1 MISSFTRW
9 LTPKR
14 RHGVFSPVFSSGGYL
29 ALLHL
34 DSPDAKSVVSSVV
47 KCGQASRT
55 PHRDIARL
63 LDESNWRP
71 HIVAAVAVAALR
83 YDPQSMQQLWVA
95 FDSGSWVA
103 PQLAVA
109 AYLRD
114 PNFCEL
120 AKRRILTGC
129 PLKSSRLTSL
139 RPLQRHVAAG
149 PSGARPRSAKAAAS
163 LIWLAS
169 RLAPTPDWLAAEQS
183 SRDLVTLLAEDVDQ
197 SALIAEHWFEKLQ
210 AHLEVPGIGHV

>member
-1 MISSFTRW
+1 MISSFTKW
-9 LTPKR
+9 LTAIK

-95 FDSGSWVA
+95 FDAGSWVA

-120 AKRRILTGC
+120 AKTRILTRC

-139 RPLQRHVAAG
+139 RPLEHHLAAG

-163 LIWLAS
+163 LICLAS
-169 RLAPTPDWLAAEQS
+169 RLAPTPDWLAAE
-183 SRDLVTLLAEDVDQ
+183 
-197 SALIAEHWFEKLQ
+197 
-210 AHLEVPGIGHV
+210 